1 MLCTLAKKLDDMSR
15 FLLPKNLTG
24 RSSFPLNSTQFP
36 WQLFKSLYAQLR
48 GQLWEHKAHKG
59 TIVCESLPASV
70 NLGHCLELQDHLP
83 LDPETPRVV
92 QKWPFLLSIMLNTK
106 EL

>member
-36 WQLFKSLYAQLR
+36 WQLFKSLYVQLR

-59 TIVCESLPASV
+59 TIVCESLPACV
-70 NLGHCLELQDHLP
+70 NLGHCLELQDHL
-83 LDPETPRVV
+83 L
-92 QKWPFLLSIMLNTK
+92 
-106 EL
+106 

>member
-1 MLCTLAKKLDDMSR
+1 MVKFDYAVYISKEIRWRVKVSPSKK
-15 FLLPKNLTG
+15 FTG

-70 NLGHCLELQDHLP
+70 NLGQCLELQDHL
-83 LDPETPRVV
+83 L
-92 QKWPFLLSIMLNTK
+92 
-106 EL
+106 